1 MNWSEMSG
9 GWNEMKPL
17 VQSYWPRIADVM
29 LRDINGDPVGKVTEE
44 LRAEVPA
51 EKGLARE
58 SRGAAIS
65 TFGTRW
71 NLTYGRD
78 HV

>member
-29 LRDINGDPVGKVTEE
+29 LRDINGD
-44 LRAEVPA
+44 RAEL
-51 EKGLARE
+51 GR
-58 SRGAAIS
+58 AAS
-65 TFGTRW
+65 TPIRI
-71 NLTYGRD
+71 
-78 HV
+78 

>member
-29 LRDINGDPVGKVTEE
+29 LRDINGD
-44 LRAEVPA
+44 RAELGRALQRQYGFSAPDA
-51 EKGLARE
+51 EIAICRFEKDVR
-58 SRGAAIS
+58 RPGA
-65 TFGTRW
+65 
-71 NLTYGRD
+71 
-78 HV
+78 VK